1 MMIDSVIAAIKRYN
15 MIDGENRITVA
26 LSGGADSV
34 ALLSCLLEIKD
45 EFGLQVSAAHLNH
58 CLRGEESD
66 RDERFVRELCAKL
79 KVPLVCERADIK
91 LESAKNGESIELVAR
106 KVRYAFLERVSE
118 GLIATAHTAND
129 NIETVLHNMARGTG
143 IAGLCGIPPKRGRI
157 IRPLINVS
165 RREIESYCA
174 ERELS
179 FCVDSTNSDESY
191 TRNRIRHSIVPRLCE
206 VNSNA
211 VENTALMSATLR
223 EDADF
228 IRQQTDAAFLETSCG
243 DGLHVQGLKEMHP
256 ALRSRCIARLYE
268 QRVGKTPEN
277 RHIAAV
283 SEILKTGGR
292 TGVQNGWSAVVKNGR
307 LRFLPPKTEVKLPET
322 AVRNLPMEYQG
333 LKLFTDSTENI
344 KKSSKF
350 NNLLLNN
357 AVDCDKICGKLVLRG
372 RLPGDAI
379 KLRGRNCTKTF
390 KKLFNESKTDEG
402 ERDRLPVLT
411 DDEGV
416 VWLCGFGVAE
426 RCAVT
431 ENTVKVLVIDSCR
444 FED

>member
-1 MMIDSVIAAIKRYN
+1 M
-15 MIDGENRITVA
+15 
-26 LSGGADSV
+26 
-34 ALLSCLLEIKD
+34 
-45 EFGLQVSAAHLNH
+45 
-58 CLRGEESD
+58 
-66 RDERFVRELCAKL
+66 
-79 KVPLVCERADIK
+79 
-91 LESAKNGESIELVAR
+91 
-106 KVRYAFLERVSE
+106 
-118 GLIATAHTAND
+118 
-129 NIETVLHNMARGTG
+129 
-143 IAGLCGIPPKRGRI
+143 
-157 IRPLINVS
+157 
-165 RREIESYCA
+165 
-174 ERELS
+174 
-179 FCVDSTNSDESY
+179 
-191 TRNRIRHSIVPRLCE
+191 
-206 VNSNA
+206 
-211 VENTALMSATLR
+211 
-223 EDADF
+223 
-228 IRQQTDAAFLETSCG
+228 
-243 DGLHVQGLKEMHP
+243 
-256 ALRSRCIARLYE
+256 
-268 QRVGKTPEN
+268 
-277 RHIAAV
+277 
-283 SEILKTGGR
+283 
-292 TGVQNGWSAVVKNGR
+292 
-307 LRFLPPKTEVKLPET
+307 PPKTEVKLPET

-402 ERDRLPVLT
+402 ERDLLPVLT